1 MQLIGAGIVAPMVLP
16 CCLMQRF
23 PMADRFIYVLIAFLT
38 LFFFVFFLYMI
49 AFSIASVVSFILFDV
64 I

>member
-1 MQLIGAGIVAPMVLP
+1 
-16 CCLMQRF
+16 
-23 PMADRFIYVLIAFLT
+23 MADKLVYVLIAFLT
-38 LFFFVFFLYMI
+38 LSFFVFFLYMI